1 MHDIN
6 RKVICCFV
14 AFIFFFQSFAL
25 ASARVDEIPFDIH
38 AKSALLLDAT
48 TGKILF
54 SKNPDEKL
62 PVASV
67 TKVMTILLLIEA
79 LDKGQLTKTD
89 TVKISEHA
97 SGMGGS
103 QVYLAPNE
111 TFPIDELMKAIV
123 IASANDASVAMAEK
137 LCGSEE
143 LFVEKMNERAKQL
156 GMQNTNFL
164 NCTGLPIANNYS
176 SASDIAIMSRELLKH
191 PTFFSWSTIWLD
203 HIRNGKTLLTNTNR
217 LVRFYDGADGIKTGS
232 TNEALFCLS
241 ATAKRGNLRLISII
255 IAAPTSK
262 VRFAEAQKM
271 MDYGFANYQIVVIVK
286 KNEEIKK
293 QITIINGNIDHV
305 TGISKDEYAILLK
318 KDENKTVEKKINV
331 PNTIRAPIKKG
342 QTIGDMTLYK
352 EGKQIGKVVIITN
365 QDVLAA
371 SLWDNMNKIIKRWI
385 GK

>member
-191 PTFFSWSTIWLD
+191 PTFFNWSTIWLD

-342 QTIGDMTLYK
+342 QTIGDMMLYK

>member
-1 MHDIN
+1 MHGIN

-38 AKSALLLDAT
+38 AKSALLLDGT

-89 TVKISEHA
+89 TVRISEHA

-103 QVYLAPNE
+103 QVFLASNE
-111 TFPIDELMKAIV
+111 TFPIVELMKAIV

-143 LFVEKMNERAKQL
+143 LFVKKMNERAKQL
-156 GMQNTNFL
+156 GMKNTNFL
-164 NCTGLPIANNYS
+164 NCTGLPIANHYS
-176 SASDIAIMSRELLKH
+176 SASDIAMMSRELLKH
-191 PTFFSWSTIWLD
+191 PTFFNWSTIWLD

-217 LVRFYDGADGIKTGS
+217 LVRFYEGADGIKTGS

-255 IAAPTSK
+255 IGAPTSK
-262 VRFAEAQKM
+262 IRFAEAQKM
-271 MDYGFANYQIVVIVK
+271 LDYGFANYQIVVIVK
-286 KNEEIKK
+286 KNEEVKK
-293 QITIINGNIDHV
+293 QITIINGNTDHV
-305 TGISKDEYAILLK
+305 AGISKDEYAILLK

-342 QTIGDMTLYK
+342 QMIGDMTLYK
-352 EGKQIGKVVIITN
+352 EGKQIGKVAIITN
-365 QDVLAA
+365 QDVVAA
-371 SLWDNMNKIIKRWI
+371 SLWDNINKIIKRWI